1 MYSSQNPAAVF
12 GALLSLSGNRGIV
25 TYYTAQAIKIL
36 LALTKGITYR
46 DVGVDRDRMHRGHKS
61 IGEIISVTHKTLA
74 IGKVASGFGHYAGL
88 VKLGHETIAL
98 HADGVGTKVIV
109 AQMMNRFSTIG
120 IDCIAMN
127 VNDVICVGAQPV
139 AFIDYIAL
147 RHANESLLS
156 EIVQG
161 LVKGAQQSK
170 MAIVGGE
177 TAILHDI
184 ITGEGENAFDLAG
197 MVMGVVL
204 DKPILGRMIKPGD
217 IILGVES
224 SGLHSNGYTLARKV
238 LLSKY
243 SVDDHAD
250 HLAQTVGEELLKP
263 TRIYV
268 SPVIEILKKKIRLHG
283 LANITGGGFTK
294 LPRLNLRVR
303 YVFDNLP
310 KPLGIFKQIQADGNI
325 DNKEMY
331 RTFNM
336 GVGFCLVAPRA
347 SANDIISIFKKYK
360 MYCGVVG
367 RIEKGSGEVTARIAG
382 RNEKL

>member
-1 MYSSQNPAAVF
+1 M
-12 GALLSLSGNRGIV
+12 
-25 TYYTAQAIKIL
+25 
-36 LALTKGITYR
+36 TKGLTYR
-46 DVGVDRDRMHRGHKS
+46 DVGVDRGRVNSSHKS
-61 IGEIISVTHKTLA
+61 IGNIISVTHKMLA
-74 IGKVASGFGHYAGL
+74 IGKVTSGFGHYAGL

-109 AQMMNRFSTIG
+109 AQMMNKFSTIG

-127 VNDVICVGAQPV
+127 VNDIICVGAQPV

-147 RHANESLLS
+147 RHTNESLLQ
-156 EIVQG
+156 EIARG

-184 ITGEGENAFDLAG
+184 ITGDGENAFDLAG
-197 MVMGVVL
+197 MVMGVL
-204 DKPILGRMIKPGD
+204 RGKPILGEMIKPGD
-217 IILGVES
+217 VILGVES
-224 SGLHSNGYTLARKV
+224 SGLHSHGYTLARKV

-243 SVDDHAD
+243 SVDDRAD
-250 HLAQTVGEELLKP
+250 HLVQTVGEELLTP

-268 SPVIEILKKKIRLHG
+268 RPVIEILKKKIRLHG

-310 KPLGIFKQIQADGNI
+310 RPLGIFKQIQVDGNI

-336 GVGFCLVAPRA
+336 GIGFCLVAPKA
-347 SANDIISIFKKYK
+347 SADDIISIFKKYK
-360 MYCGVVG
+360 MRCGIVG
-367 RIEKGSGEVTARIAG
+367 RIEKGSGEVAARIAG
-382 RNEKL
+382 RNEIL